1 MKNAVL
7 ILVALA
13 VSACTQSVYSNKGNA
28 TILSS
33 KNLSPETVEL
43 VVRKDNG
50 EEVTMTRKYDA
61 HATVGARVNISEN
74 YTHQDADLNTIR
86 RYEFK

>member
-7 ILVALA
+7 ILAALA
-13 VSACTQSVYSNKGNA
+13 VSACMQSVYSNKGNA

-61 HATVGARVNISEN
+61 HATVGARVNVSES

>member
-61 HATVGARVNISEN
+61 HATVGARVNVSES